1 MTTSFFFI
9 AALVVVLF
17 SHLSWG
23 FRFNRPNIVRVPPKV
38 GSIASAQP
46 LRSSSSGSHGSTLG
60 QRVLK
65 RPSRNVSRQ
74 RSGIGMTTSRTLL
87 TPLFG
92 WRIGGSRGP
101 LTTTLTST
109 AEDDTATTSMTD
121 VEALLEQSTLLQKK
135 RVNGEFAATLLPQNL
150 TAIMDTTDIPEDE
163 LLPLAPPLSFEKF
176 LTMQDKRVVVTIR
189 YSGESGLRP
198 FFLTVAK
205 KIKDV
210 HPDVIVERRIL
221 PGTGKDQEA
230 NIVFEVLVDGKV
242 VIGKLNRVA
251 RTRSSVFVSMQELG
265 VAISRA
271 RRKRR
276 PTTVYGD
283 DEKEKAV

>member
-1 MTTSFFFI
+1 
-9 AALVVVLF
+9 
-17 SHLSWG
+17 
-23 FRFNRPNIVRVPPKV
+23 
-38 GSIASAQP
+38 
-46 LRSSSSGSHGSTLG
+46 
-60 QRVLK
+60 
-65 RPSRNVSRQ
+65 
-74 RSGIGMTTSRTLL
+74 MTTSRTLL